1 VADRVRPVNALDP
14 SLPFAIAQLLETNEE
29 LLRLVRQGLVPE
41 TPKSPRPVVIAC
53 AAVLLFAAAFGGF
66 STFMILAGM
75 TAFVTMLN
83 RLLTADQREARRKL
97 QIVYDNAGRIVLP
110 SDLDE
115 QCGSMLGR
123 AQKAVKTVLH
133 SKVHRQGLLDTANN
147 NVALPGEAWVI
158 AKRLADLSALRE
170 KHRKI
175 VGRNPDPLIAEADLP
190 FSKTIKDIT
199 ASLLSRVVALEEYAA
214 RAKDADR
221 LFDAFRKVTELHDLT
236 PEFQRLLAETAPD
249 ALASAEI
256 AQMSTQAVA
265 IEQVFRASIAEA
277 REAGTHLLSV
287 SAA

>member
-1 VADRVRPVNALDP
+1 MADRARPVIVLDP
-14 SLPFAIAQLLETNEE
+14 SLPFAIRQLLETNEE
-29 LLRLVRQGLVPE
+29 LLRRVRQGLVPE
-41 TPKSPRPVVIAC
+41 TPKSPRPIVIAC
-53 AAVLLFAAAFGGF
+53 AAVLAFAGIFGGF
-66 STFMILAGM
+66 STFLILAGM
-75 TAFVTMLN
+75 TGFVTLLN

-97 QIVYDNAGRIVLP
+97 QIVYDHRDRIVLP

-115 QCGSMLGR
+115 QCGSLLAR
-123 AQKAVKTVLH
+123 AQKAVKAVLH
-133 SKVHRQGLLDTANN
+133 SKVHRQGLLDTDHN

-158 AKRLADLSALRE
+158 AKRLSDLSALRD

-175 VGRNPDPLIAEADLP
+175 VGRNPDPLIAEADAP
-190 FSKTIKDIT
+190 YSTTIKEIT
-199 ASLLSRVVALEEYAA
+199 ASLTSRVVALEAYAA
-214 RAKDADR
+214 RARDADR

-249 ALASAEI
+249 AMATAEI

-277 REAGTHLLSV
+277 RQAGTHLLSV